1 MSAVRKEL
9 KDTRLEFEKMRQEM
23 RKTSARVEDISNQV
37 FILQDQV
44 DSNHIEIRKRP
55 GASISHFGETDGVP
69 PENPSHRNPAGAD
82 QETAMDGNTRGDA
95 QYQAADEVDDYESHD
110 TTTVPRRLRVVKVRP
125 EHDDY
130 EEYEVE
136 GTRESIRLDERNLG
150 GSAVS
155 DLPTDVPIRDPGRIP
170 PGPSPSVRR
179 RSPAA
184 RPIQEY
190 RAAYAL
196 YLEGKWAEA
205 QERFERFA
213 RAYPNHDYADNA
225 VFWVGQCQYHRKQFQ
240 EAAATYR
247 KVLRRYP
254 RGNKAPDALVKL
266 GMTYWKLGRHN
277 EARSIL
283 VQVMEIYPDTRV
295 ARLAAS
301 VLKQLR

>member
-1 MSAVRKEL
+1 MRKEL
-9 KDTRLEFEKMRQEM
+9 KDTRSEFEKMRREM
-23 RKTSARVEDISNQV
+23 RRASAQMEDISNQV
-37 FILQDQV
+37 FILQDRV

-55 GASISHFGETDGVP
+55 GTSVAQFGERQGGRVVSTS
-69 PENPSHRNPAGAD
+69 E
-82 QETAMDGNTRGDA
+82 ETASGNPLIGDEETATAEIERDEADYRPEDGL
-95 QYQAADEVDDYESHD
+95 DDSDPYD
-110 TTTVPRRLRVVKVRP
+110 TVAPRRLRVVKVDPGR
-125 EHDDY
+125 EDSGRSNQG
-130 EEYEVE
+130 E
-136 GTRESIRLDERNLG
+136 TRESIRLDERNLG

-155 DLPTDVPIRDPGRIP
+155 DLPTEVTIQDPGRIP
-170 PGPSPSVRR
+170 PGPVPPVKR

-184 RPIQEY
+184 GPIKEY

-196 YLEGKWAEA
+196 YLEGKWGEA
-205 QERFERFA
+205 QQGFERFA

-225 VFWVGQCQYHRKQFQ
+225 VFWTGQCQYHRKQYR

-266 GMTYWKLGRHN
+266 GMTYGKLGRNN

-295 ARLAAS
+295 AQLATN